1 MGTIRNLNS
10 LHPKLVDIPPNWSQA
25 WYNRGLVVWQL
36 ERHEEAIASFDRT
49 IQIRSDKYQS
59 WYFRGWALLQLRR
72 KDEAIAC
79 FDKGIQIKP
88 DYKLGW
94 LSPEW

>member
-1 MGTIRNLNS
+1 
-10 LHPKLVDIPPNWSQA
+10 LV
-25 WYNRGLVVWQL
+25 LWQL

-88 DYKLGW
+88 DCRVGW